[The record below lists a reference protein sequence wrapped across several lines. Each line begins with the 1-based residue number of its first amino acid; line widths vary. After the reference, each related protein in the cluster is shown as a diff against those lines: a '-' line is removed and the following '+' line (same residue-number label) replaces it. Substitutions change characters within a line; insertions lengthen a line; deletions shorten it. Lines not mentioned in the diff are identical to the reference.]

1 MPKNRQN
8 GTIAGRSTN
17 ADQDEREMSDRLQER
32 IRQLGPITVEVESRT
47 RRRRENVEVGFDD
60 LNHASVTTDG
70 GIYHVDIGEGTC
82 TCPDHVHRQG
92 RCRHIEA
99 VDIAREQTRQG
110 MIAGSTTD
118 SEISTNQL
126 LSERQNAETT
136 SEIHNV
142 NRVYVD
148 DDFFYTE
155 NTEAFENDLERL
167 RNEPV
172 PYYYDNI
179 LNGSDIT
186 FGIELEF
193 VNGDSNAI
201 AAELH
206 SLGICGNRSMIEYHG
221 DRTPGKWTL
230 ESDSSV
236 TSGRRGGE
244 LISPILTDTPETWR
258 TIEKVCE
265 VAKRHGARVN
275 TKTGGHVHV
284 GISNALDGK
293 RQRWRRF
300 FKMGV
305 GFEKVYERIS
315 GGEQGMFRGGY
326 YAPSSETQNRR
337 GISMRLPEEGATNEY
352 LSRIGSI
359 GRKYQMTN
367 VYSLPTKGTIEFRG
381 FNGTLTPGVIQANVK
396 YAAGVIN
403 SAERS
408 RIQGAE
414 AITPTASDRKRGRII
429 NEYNINNQR
438 SNDAI
443 MRTLDTVFSRREDKE
458 HLLSVIAKNSWYPY

>member
-8 GTIAGRSTN
+8 GTIAGRS
-17 ADQDEREMSDRLQER
+17 AEPDQDEREMSNRLQER
-32 IRQLGPITVEVESRT
+32 IQQLGPITVEVESRT
-47 RRRRENVEVGFDD
+47 RRRRENVQVEFDD
-60 LNHASVTTDG
+60 LNHASVTTAG

-92 RCRHIEA
+92 RCRHMEA
-99 VDIAREQTRQG
+99 VDIAREQSRQG
-110 MIAGSTTD
+110 MIAGSAAD
-118 SEISTNQL
+118 SEVSTNQL
-126 LSERQNAETT
+126 LSERQNAETA

-155 NTEAFENDLERL
+155 NTEAFEFDLERL
-167 RNEPV
+167 RDEPV
-172 PYYYDNI
+172 PYYYDNA

-193 VNGDSNAI
+193 VDGNSNAI

-206 SLGICGNRSMIEYHG
+206 SLGICGNSSMTGYHG
-221 DRTPGKWTL
+221 HRTAGKWIL
-230 ESDSSV
+230 ERDSSV
-236 TSGRRGGE
+236 TSGDRGGE

-275 TKTGGHVHV
+275 VETGGHVHV
-284 GISNALDGK
+284 GVSDALDGK

-305 GFEKVYERIS
+305 GFERVYERIS
-315 GGEQGMFRGGY
+315 GGEQGMFRGGH
-326 YAPSSETQNRR
+326 YAPSSQTQNRR
-337 GISMRLPEEGATNEY
+337 GIGMRLPEDGETNEY
-352 LSRIGSI
+352 LSTIGSV
-359 GRKYQMTN
+359 GRKYQMIN
-367 VYSLPTKGTIEFRG
+367 ISPLATKGTVEFRG
-381 FNGTLTPGVIQANVK
+381 FNGTLTPGIIQANVK

-408 RIQGAE
+408 RIRSSE
-414 AITPTASDRKRGRII
+414 SASWRKRGRII
-429 NEYNINNQR
+429 NEYDINNQR

-443 MRTLDTVFSRREDKE
+443 MRALDTVFSRREDKE
-458 HLLSVIAKNSWYPY
+458 HLLSVIAKNSWFSY